1 MSIYTTQPI
10 GDDDFLSVDDIYRRL
25 AEFHI
30 TPENIYSY
38 TEGTAELTECAA
50 LSFDADQIKYL
61 NHLINDLLDHNIGAE

>member
-10 GDDDFLSVDDIYRRL
+10 DENDLLSVDDIYRRL

-38 TEGTAELTECAA
+38 TEGTAELTVRAA
-50 LSFDADQIKYL
+50 LSFDADQIKY
-61 NHLINDLLDHNIGAE
+61 I